1 MSSPDLF
8 NLDGQVALITGGGR
22 GLGRFI
28 AEGLAGAGA
37 EVIVASRKIDN
48 CRAAAQAIRDAGGQ
62 ASAMQA
68 DVSKP
73 EDVERL
79 VDEIIA
85 DKGRI
90 DILVNNAALG
100 WAAAFLDYPL
110 EGWDRVFALNIRAV
124 FLLSQRVARHMK
136 EQGRGSIIQI
146 SSLSAR
152 FGASEEEQ
160 PVTAYMASK
169 GAVEALTR
177 DMAVKLAPHG
187 IRVNSIAPGPF
198 DTDMLRHIK
207 EDEEMS
213 ARHDRQVPMGRPG
226 RAADIQGVAVFL
238 ASEAA
243 SYITGTTLTVD
254 GGISA
259 VYPVRKFSVEG

>member
-1 MSSPDLF
+1 MST
-8 NLDGQVALITGGGR
+8 LDRFQLQDQVALVTGGGR
-22 GLGRFI
+22 GLGRYI
-28 AEGLAGAGA
+28 AEGLAEAGA

-48 CRAAAQAIRDAGGQ
+48 CREAAEAIRSAGGK
-62 ASAMQA
+62 AHAYKA

-73 EDVERL
+73 EEVERL
-79 VDEIIA
+79 VDEILNEH
-85 DKGRI
+85 GRI
-90 DILVNNAALG
+90 DVLVNNAALG

-110 EGWDRVFALNIRAV
+110 EGWDRVFGLNVRAV

-136 EQGRGSIIQI
+136 ERGHGSIIQI

-152 FGASEEEQ
+152 FGASDEEQ

-187 IRVNSIAPGPF
+187 IRVNAIAPGPF
-198 DTDMLRHIK
+198 ETDMLRHIQ
-207 EDEEMS
+207 EDPEQR

-226 RAADIQGVAVFL
+226 RAEDIQGVAVFL

-243 SYITGTTLTVD
+243 SFVTGTTLTVD

-259 VYPVRKFSVEG
+259 VYPVRKFSVED